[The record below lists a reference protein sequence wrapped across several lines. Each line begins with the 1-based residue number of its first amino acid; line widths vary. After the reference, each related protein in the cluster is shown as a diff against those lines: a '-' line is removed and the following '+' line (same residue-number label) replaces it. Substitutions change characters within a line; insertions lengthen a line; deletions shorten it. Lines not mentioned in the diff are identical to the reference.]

1 MEEKVF
7 KYLMEVVISVDRLE
21 VELRSDTL
29 HTRWYKLVFRME
41 EQVEDWNPDQEK
53 KVLTT

>member
-7 KYLMEVVISVDRLE
+7 KYLMEVVIRVDRLE

-29 HTRWYKLVFRME
+29 HTRWYRLVFRIE
-41 EQVEDWNPDQEK
+41 EQVEDWNPDKEK
-53 KVLTT
+53 KLLTA